1 MPTCE
6 GIREE
11 YIQCILRS
19 ECVFI
24 QRHSV
29 QDCIKSKDLVALVPD
44 ECHNL
49 RQSMFECKRG
59 LLDMRKRMRGVTA
72 AGGISPKS
80 YETPDDSSNWNPSSS
95 SSGDS

>member
-29 QDCIKSKDLVALVPD
+29 QACIKNKGLAGLVPD
-44 ECHNL
+44 ECHSL

-80 YETPDDSSNWNPSSS
+80 YETPDDSSNWSPGGS
-95 SSGDS
+95 

>member
-6 GIREE
+6 GIRDE
-11 YIQCILRS
+11 YIQCLLRS

-29 QDCIKSKDLVALVPD
+29 KECITDKKLAALVPD
-44 ECHNL
+44 ECNSL
-49 RQSMFECKRG
+49 RHSLFECKRG
-59 LLDMRKRMRGVTA
+59 LLDMRKRMRGVSS

-80 YETPDDSSNWNPSSS
+80 YETPDDSSNW
-95 SSGDS
+95 